1 MRQSALCLSAL
12 LVFTAACQS
21 DDSFSPAAG
30 PASARQAAPPPGFAQ
45 QSFVDY
51 AKPPTASAGLT
62 VTTEGDDYSLFYGGA
77 RWFPGENVQY
87 AIEGTQPITNANKA
101 VTAGVATVDGYVTTR
116 AFNRRDATSQTNPC
130 TGLPNTIEWTA
141 IDGPG
146 NVVAG
151 TSFCYFLATKEIV
164 GFDMIID
171 QNEPWSIGST
181 PTTLDVQNT
190 VTHEFGHA
198 VGLAHVQS
206 PRDLCLTMYPYVFLG
221 ETQKRTLGLG
231 DKLGMQVLYNSTDV
245 SPGTCGS

>member
-12 LVFTAACQS
+12 LVLIAACQS
-21 DDSFSPAAG
+21 DDSFSPAAER
-30 PASARQAAPPPGFAQ
+30 ASPRRVPPPGFAQ

-51 AKPPTASAGLT
+51 AKPPTASAGLI
-62 VTTEGDDYSLFYGGA
+62 VTTEADDYSLFYGGA
-77 RWFPGENVQY
+77 RWFPGDNVQY

-116 AFNRRDATSQTNPC
+116 TFSRRDATSQTNPC
-130 TGLPNTIEWTA
+130 TSLPNTIEWTT

-146 NVVAG
+146 NVVAA
-151 TSFCYFLATKEIV
+151 TSFCFFLATKEIV

-171 QNEPWSIGST
+171 QDESWSIGST
-181 PTTLDVQNT
+181 PTTLDVQNI

-198 VGLAHVQS
+198 AGLAHVQA
-206 PRDLCLTMYPYVFLG
+206 PKDLCLTMYPFVDFG
-221 ETQKRTLGLG
+221 EIQKRTLGLG

-245 SPGTCGS
+245 SAGTCGS